1 MNFDPSGSSPALDGT
16 DAAVGDQDPTAVS
29 RKVASRRDFL
39 TACLSAAGVL
49 IATPFLAAR
58 AHAEGRG
65 ESFGDGMS
73 VATMRVAAAPIAM
86 KVYKDPGCGCCKE
99 WIKHIQKAGFTV
111 TSEDSTAMDA
121 IKTRLGV
128 PAALAS
134 CHTAVVGD
142 YLVEGHVPADV
153 LQKMLKEKPSARGLA
168 VPGMPMGSPGM
179 EGPTKDKY
187 NVMLFDRLGKATV
200 YASR

>member
-1 MNFDPSGSSPALDGT
+1 MNFDPSGSSPARDAT
-16 DAAVGDQDPTAVS
+16 HAAVGNQVHTAAS
-29 RKVASRRDFL
+29 LQAASRREFL
-39 TACLSAAGVL
+39 TACLSAAGVV
-49 IATPFLAAR
+49 IATPLLAAR
-58 AHAEGRG
+58 AHAGVRRDSRDEELSGA
-65 ESFGDGMS
+65 S
-73 VATMRVAAAPIAM
+73 APVAAAVSM

-111 TSEDSTAMDA
+111 TSEDSTTMDA

-134 CHTAVVGD
+134 CHTAIVGD

-153 LQKMLKEKPSARGLA
+153 LQKLLKEKPSARGLA